1 MSTPQRPTPPPLE
14 GDDRL
19 ITGVLTA
26 AWAVAL
32 VVLLLVRGDLAPA
45 DQWWIWVPVGG
56 VCMGVF
62 GLVYVPY
69 LKRSRAKAAQ
79 RREERAA
86 EQQAANTGNEA

>member
-1 MSTPQRPTPPPLE
+1 VSTPQRPAPPPLE

-32 VVLLLVRGDLAPA
+32 VVLLLVRGRLAPA

-69 LKRSRAKAAQ
+69 LKKSRARAARRREQRAAAQ
-79 RREERAA
+79 AGNR
-86 EQQAANTGNEA
+86 GNEA

>member
-1 MSTPQRPTPPPLE
+1 MSTPQRPAPPPLE
-14 GDDRL
+14 GNDRF

-62 GLVYVPY
+62 GLVYVPF
-69 LKRSRAKAAQ
+69 LKKSRARAAQ
-79 RREERAA
+79 RREQRTAA
-86 EQQAANTGNEA
+86 QAANTGNEG

>member
-1 MSTPQRPTPPPLE
+1 VSTPQRPAPPPLE

-19 ITGVLTA
+19 ITGVLTG

-32 VVLLLVRGDLAPA
+32 VVLLLVRGHLAPA

-69 LKRSRAKAAQ
+69 LKKSRARAAQ
-79 RREERAA
+79 RREQRPAA
-86 EQQAANTGNEA
+86 QAGNRGNEA